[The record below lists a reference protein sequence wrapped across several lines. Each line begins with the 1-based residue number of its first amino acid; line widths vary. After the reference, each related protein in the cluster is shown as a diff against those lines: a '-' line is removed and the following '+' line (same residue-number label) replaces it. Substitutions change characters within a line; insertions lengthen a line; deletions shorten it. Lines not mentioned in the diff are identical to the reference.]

1 MTSPPDPRR
10 IPDWVQGFLESPT
23 FTTAVDKSVQSL
35 KSSVDQQVSG
45 LQKQVDKI
53 KADADAAFSRNWQAQ
68 VPISASKEEIA
79 GLNAA
84 VNGIKAEFN
93 VFDPI
98 KIFGIQDKYDD
109 WLLSKMHL
117 LRKKMGVGDRKPEKP
132 LTQEE
137 ITKDEI
143 KRAKN
148 RLAAIEEALR
158 SPATLSSLHKAV
170 GTNRRWT
177 EDQFKQLKGAKHPP
191 KNPPK
196 GRRSDAIPSVRQLE
210 RQEQQLRNTIKQFV
224 GVVKGAIPESAAFA
238 KEMARIEQQLK

>member
-1 MTSPPDPRR
+1 MST
-10 IPDWVQGFLESPT
+10 
-23 FTTAVDKSVQSL
+23 VDARVQSV
-35 KSSVDQQVSG
+35 KSSVDQQLG
-45 LQKQVDKI
+45 ELRGKVDEF
-53 KADADAAFSRNWQAQ
+53 KADADALISRKMFAQ
-68 VPISASKEEIA
+68 VPISGFKEEIA

-84 VNGIKAEFN
+84 VNGVKAEFN
-93 VFDPI
+93 FFDPI

-109 WLLSKMHL
+109 WLQ
-117 LRKKMGVGDRKPEKP
+117 KKFRSMVKKKEGGDQKPEKP

-170 GTNRRWT
+170 GENRRWT
-177 EDQFKQLKGAKHPP
+177 VDQINQLKGKKHPP

-196 GRRSDAIPSVRQLE
+196 GRRSDPIPSVRQLE
-210 RQEQQLRNTIKQFV
+210 RQEQQLRNTIKRFV